1 MFWAVG
7 LGGHGRGLLP
17 MYRERYGAAVVP
29 AGPNFSGCPTDKA
42 AEYLEVINIH
52 SEIFE

>member
-1 MFWAVG
+1 MFWAAG

-29 AGPNFSGCPTDKA
+29 AGSKFAGCPTDKA
-42 AEYLEVINIH
+42 AEYLGVVNNYPKL
-52 SEIFE
+52 FE